1 MSRLSRA
8 EDSIV
13 CVTTQTHR
21 LSAKA
26 YQAGGQGL
34 QNKFNAF
41 IFDACL
47 AKGADI
53 SDDDFLVDA
62 AVKIGLMNKEE
73 VWLRNSALS
82 LTDLRHSQGNGVFAV
97 HRVSGLC
104 GKDG

>member
-1 MSRLSRA
+1 MFQLSSA

-13 CVTTQTHR
+13 CATTQAHR

-41 IFDACL
+41 IFDVCL

-53 SDDDFLVDA
+53 SDENVLVDA
-62 AVKIGLMNKEE
+62 AVNIGLMNKKE
-73 VWLRNSALS
+73 VCLCNPT
-82 LTDLRHSQGNGVFAV
+82 LTSD
-97 HRVSGLC
+97 
-104 GKDG
+104 